1 MTLVADTMS
10 GLGAAL
16 LPVVAALLF
25 EELTFGGL
33 VRLLIAPWPGSRK
46 HGAADS
52 GRGRKEHKNGNH
64 SANQGTVCGD
74 PGDLELRGLGGGK

>member
-1 MTLVADTMS
+1 MSLVADAMS

-33 VRLLIAPWPGSRK
+33 VRLLIAPWPGTGKNEAGSR
-46 HGAADS
+46 AR
-52 GRGRKEHKNGNH
+52 GRGEHKNG
-64 SANQGTVCGD
+64 
-74 PGDLELRGLGGGK
+74 

>member
-1 MTLVADTMS
+1 MNLLADAMS

-33 VRLLIAPWPGSRK
+33 VRLLLAPWPGTRK
-46 HGAADS
+46 
-52 GRGRKEHKNGNH
+52 RKEHKHG
-64 SANQGTVCGD
+64 
-74 PGDLELRGLGGGK
+74 RGGGK